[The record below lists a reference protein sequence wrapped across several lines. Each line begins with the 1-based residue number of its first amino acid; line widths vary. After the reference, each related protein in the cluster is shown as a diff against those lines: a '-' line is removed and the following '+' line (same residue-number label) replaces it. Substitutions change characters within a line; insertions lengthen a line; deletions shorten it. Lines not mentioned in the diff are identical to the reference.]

1 MLTETTLGQYVL
13 YTNTI
18 REAKDAY
25 TARKVQKDKK
35 KLKTW
40 MNALLEDRD
49 LIVFHNEDG
58 KEKMSVVTRNTNNIV
73 YADAPFSWETV
84 GPQTYLVLDYILGYE
99 LPSTLA
105 IAIHANDITKFM
117 CKSEGILEISKTI
130 QWYAYGHY

>member
-1 MLTETTLGQYVL
+1 MLTETTLGEYVL

-18 REAKDAY
+18 RQAKDAY

-49 LIVFHNEDG
+49 LIVFHKENG
-58 KEKMSVVTRNTNNIV
+58 NEKMSVVTRKTNNIIF
-73 YADAPFSWETV
+73 ADAPLSWETV
-84 GPQTYLVLDYILGYE
+84 GPQTYLVLDYVLGYE
-99 LPSTLA
+99 LPSTFA

-117 CKSEGILEISKTI
+117 CKAEGITELSRTV
-130 QWYAYGHY
+130 QWYSYGHD